1 MRRSPVLA
9 SLMGSGPSLVA
20 GFTLLLS
27 CGCSAALLAVQSRS
41 AFGWVQHTFEVGA
54 ALDTVQIEAMRAEIN
69 RRGYVMTGD
78 AAQRATYAR
87 SVAHARPAL
96 ARLERMVADNPA
108 QRANVAALRGRLNGR
123 FDEMALAVRW
133 RDQGRTAAA
142 VALTGSAAGKRETA
156 IVVAALARVRDAE
169 QRLLVAR
176 KARTAR
182 LERLGI
188 ATGLA
193 SATLLLVLAA
203 FVLRE
208 RRRQFADL
216 ERTHARLERD
226 MRLRARAEA
235 ELALLADNATDAVL
249 RLGRDG
255 LCLYAS
261 PSAQETFG
269 VAPAALIG
277 EPLHHFVHRD
287 DRGAVAASFARL
299 IAGEAL
305 RDVVT
310 CRQAPREVGAG
321 GEKGETPR
329 WLEASVRAIVDAP
342 GRPPR
347 GVIAAVRDITAR
359 KRLELALEA
368 ARASAEVATQ
378 AKSSFLANMSHEIRT
393 PMNGVLGFTDLLLA
407 AAPTEEQRRYLE
419 LMADSGRAM
428 MRLLNDILDLAKV
441 EAGEMRLNEEPL
453 DLRHVLRRCV
463 GLMTAVAEQ
472 KGLALRLEVAPALP
486 PRLLGDP
493 LRYRQIVLNLLGNA
507 IKFTAAGEVVVRADV
522 GGGRL
527 RVSVADSG
535 IGIAPERLGA
545 IFEEFAQADRT
556 TERHYGGTGLGLA
569 VSAKMAALMNGT
581 LSVAS
586 APGEGATFTL
596 DVPLRAVAPA
606 AEPAPLGEA
615 PAPAGVIG
623 GVRVLIAEDHDINQE
638 LVLAVARQIGL
649 DATLVSDGDEVL
661 PAIAAAN
668 AAGRPYA
675 LVLMDM
681 QMPRMDGL
689 EATRRLR
696 ATGHDAATLP
706 VVALTANAFVDDVA
720 ACRAAGMQAHVA
732 KPLRAA
738 ELAETVARFVPA
750 RAAPAPSSPAISPAL
765 RARFATRTEA
775 TLAALESLA
784 AGGGG
789 RDEALDGLHKLA
801 GTARLFGHERLGELA
816 ALLEDRLSRA
826 ALANDELRAAV
837 GELRAAA

>member
-1 MRRSPVLA
+1 
-9 SLMGSGPSLVA
+9 MGSGPSLVA
-20 GFTLLLS
+20 GFTLLVS
-27 CGCSAALLAVQSRS
+27 CGCSAALLAAQSRS
-41 AFGWVQHTFEVGA
+41 AFAWVQHTFEVGD
-54 ALDTVQIEAMRAEIN
+54 ALDTVQIQAMRAEIN

-78 AAQRATYAR
+78 VAQRATYAR
-87 SVAHARPAL
+87 SIAHARPAL
-96 ARLERMVADNPA
+96 TRLERMVADNPE

-133 RDQGRTAAA
+133 RDRGRTAAA
-142 VALTGSAAGKRETA
+142 VALTGSVAGKVETA
-156 IVVAALARVRDAE
+156 AVVAALERVRGAE
-169 QRLLVAR
+169 QHLLVLR
-176 KARTAR
+176 KARIAR
-182 LERLGI
+182 LEHLGF
-188 ATGLA
+188 ATGLV
-193 SATLLLVLAA
+193 SATLLLALAA

-216 ERTHARLERD
+216 ARTHARLERD
-226 MRLRARAEA
+226 VRLRERAEA
-235 ELALLADNATDAVL
+235 ELALLADNATDAVI

-269 VAPAALIG
+269 VPPAALIG
-277 EPLHHFVHRD
+277 ERLLHFVHRD
-287 DRGAVAASFARL
+287 DRAAVSTSFARL
-299 IAGEAL
+299 IDGDAL
-305 RDVVT
+305 RDIVT
-310 CRQAPREVGAG
+310 CRQAPRE
-321 GEKGETPR
+321 GEDEASPR

-347 GVIAAVRDITAR
+347 GVITAVRDITAR

-407 AAPTEEQRRYLE
+407 ASPTGEQRRYLE

-441 EAGEMRLNEEPL
+441 EAGEMRLSEEPL

-472 KGLALRLEVAPALP
+472 KGLTLRLELAPELP
-486 PRLLGDP
+486 PRVLGDP

-507 IKFTAAGEVVVRADV
+507 IKFTDAGEVVVRAAV
-522 GGGRL
+522 AGGRL

-535 IGIAPERLGA
+535 IGIAPERLDA
-545 IFEEFAQADRT
+545 IFAEFAQADRT

-569 VSAKMAALMNGT
+569 VSAKLAGLMDGA

-586 APGEGATFTL
+586 EPGRGATFTL
-596 DVPLRAVAPA
+596 DVPLRAAAP
-606 AEPAPLGEA
+606 AEPAPPRQVTTASVGA
-615 PAPAGVIG
+615 VGAT
-623 GVRVLIAEDHDINQE
+623 RVLIAEDHDINQE

-661 PAIAAAN
+661 PAIDAAI

-696 ATGHDAATLP
+696 AAGHDAATLP

-738 ELAETVARFVPA
+738 ELAEAVVRLGAT
-750 RAAPAPSSPAISPAL
+750 RAAPTMLPPAISPAL
-765 RARFATRTEA
+765 RERFETRTQA
-775 TLAALESLA
+775 TLAALEALA
-784 AGGGG
+784 EGAGV
-789 RDEALDGLHKLA
+789 RDEVLDGLHKLA
-801 GTARLFGHERLGELA
+801 GTARLFGRELLGELA
-816 ALLEDRLSRA
+816 AMLEERLA
-826 ALANDELRAAV
+826 GGALGSEDLSAAV
-837 GELRAAA
+837 TALREAA

>member
-1 MRRSPVLA
+1 MRRSPVPA

-27 CGCSAALLAVQSRS
+27 CGCSAALLAAQSRS

-54 ALDTVQIEAMRAEIN
+54 TLDTVQIEAMRAEIN

-78 AAQRATYAR
+78 SAQRATYAR

-142 VALTGSAAGKRETA
+142 VALTGSAVGKRETA
-156 IVVAALARVRDAE
+156 TVVAALARVRDAE

-193 SATLLLVLAA
+193 SATLLLALAA

-226 MRLRARAEA
+226 MRLRERAEA
-235 ELALLADNATDAVL
+235 ELALLADNASDAVI

-277 EPLHHFVHRD
+277 EPLDHFVHRD
-287 DRGAVAASFARL
+287 DREVVSASFARL

-310 CRQAPREVGAG
+310 CRQAPREVGE
-321 GEKGETPR
+321 GEGQEKPR

-368 ARASAEVATQ
+368 ARANAEVATQ

-472 KGLALRLEVAPALP
+472 KGLALRLEIAPALP

-535 IGIAPERLGA
+535 IGIAPERLDA

-556 TERHYGGTGLGLA
+556 TERRYGGTGLGLA
-569 VSAKMAALMNGT
+569 VSAKLAALMEGT
-581 LSVAS
+581 LGVVST
-586 APGEGATFTL
+586 PGQGATFTL
-596 DVPLRAVAPA
+596 EVPLRAAAPA
-606 AEPAPLGEA
+606 EDAGLASQLAA
-615 PAPAGVIG
+615 PAVAIG

-661 PAIAAAN
+661 PAITAAN

-696 ATGHDAATLP
+696 AAGHDAVTLP

-720 ACRAAGMQAHVA
+720 ACQAAGMQAHVA

-738 ELAETVARFVPA
+738 DLAATVARFVAA

-775 TLAALESLA
+775 TFIALESLA
-784 AGGGG
+784 HGGEG

-816 ALLEDRLSRA
+816 AMLEEQLSRT
-826 ALANDELRAAV
+826 ALADDELRAAV
-837 GELRAAA
+837 SKLRAAA

>member
-1 MRRSPVLA
+1 MRRSPALA
-9 SLMGSGPSLVA
+9 SLKGSGPSLVA
-20 GFTLLLS
+20 GFTLLVS

-41 AFGWVQHTFEVGA
+41 AFGWVQHTYEVGA
-54 ALDTVQIEAMRAEIN
+54 TLDTVQIQAMRAEIN

-78 AAQRATYAR
+78 SAQRALYAR
-87 SVAHARPAL
+87 SVARARPAL
-96 ARLERMVADNPA
+96 ARLERMVADNPT
-108 QRANVAALRGRLNGR
+108 QRANVAALRGQLSGR

-133 RDQGRTAAA
+133 RAAGRTADA
-142 VALTGSAAGKRETA
+142 VALTGSAAGKHDTA
-156 IVVAALARVRDAE
+156 AVVAALDRVRDAE

-176 KARTAR
+176 RARTAR

-193 SATLLLVLAA
+193 SATLLLALAA
-203 FVLRE
+203 FVSRE

-216 ERTHARLERD
+216 ERAHVRLERD
-226 MRLRARAEA
+226 MRLRERAEA
-235 ELALLADNATDAVL
+235 ELALLAANATDAVI

-255 LCLYAS
+255 VCLYAS

-269 VAPAALIG
+269 APPAALIG
-277 EPLHHFVHRD
+277 EPLHRFVHRD
-287 DRGAVAASFARL
+287 DRAAVAASFARL
-299 IAGEAL
+299 VAGEAV

-310 CRQAPREVGAG
+310 CRQTPREG
-321 GEKGETPR
+321 GDDQPPR
-329 WLEASVRAIVDAP
+329 WLEASVRAIVDVP

-407 AAPTEEQRRYLE
+407 TAPTEEQRRYLE

-441 EAGEMRLNEEPL
+441 EAGEMRLSEEPL

-472 KGLALRLEVAPALP
+472 KGLVLRLELAPELP

-507 IKFTAAGEVVVRADV
+507 IKFTAAGEVVVRAAV
-522 GGGRL
+522 TGGRL
-527 RVSVADSG
+527 RVSVADTG

-556 TERHYGGTGLGLA
+556 TERQYGGTGLGLA
-569 VSAKMAALMNGT
+569 VSARLAALMDGA
-581 LSVAS
+581 LDVAS
-586 APGEGATFTL
+586 VPGQGATFTL
-596 DVPLRAVAPA
+596 DVPLRAAEAAEERAAPA
-606 AEPAPLGEA
+606 TMP
-615 PAPAGVIG
+615 G
-623 GVRVLIAEDHDINQE
+623 GTGPVRAARVLIAEDHDINQE

-661 PAIAAAN
+661 PAVADAA

-681 QMPRMDGL
+681 QMPRVDGL

-696 ATGHDAATLP
+696 AAGHDAATLP
-706 VVALTANAFVDDVA
+706 VVALTANAFADDIL

-738 ELAETVARFVPA
+738 ELAETVRRFV
-750 RAAPAPSSPAISPAL
+750 AAPTTPTPPMHSAISPAL
-765 RARFATRTEA
+765 RARFAARTEE
-775 TLAALESLA
+775 TLAALEA
-784 AGGGG
+784 VVGGAGSTA
-789 RDEALDGLHKLA
+789 EALDGLHKMA
-801 GTARLFGHERLGELA
+801 GTARLFGLERLGELA
-816 ALLEDRLSRA
+816 AALEERLSGGAISEEELRSALSDLRRA
-826 ALANDELRAAV
+826 A
-837 GELRAAA
+837 

>member
-1 MRRSPVLA
+1 
-9 SLMGSGPSLVA
+9 MGSGPSLIA
-20 GFTLLLS
+20 GFTLLVS
-27 CGCSAALLAVQSRS
+27 CGGSAALLAAQSRS
-41 AFGWVQHTFEVGA
+41 AFAWVQHTFEVGA
-54 ALDTVQIEAMRAEIN
+54 ALDAVQIQAMRAEIN

-78 AAQRATYAR
+78 TVQRATYAR
-87 SVAHARPAL
+87 SVARARPAL
-96 ARLERMVADNPA
+96 TRLEQMVADNPA
-108 QRANVAALRGRLNGR
+108 QRANVAGLRGRLSGR

-133 RDQGRTAAA
+133 RDEGRTAAA
-142 VALTGSAAGKRETA
+142 VALTGSAAGKQGTA
-156 IVVAALARVRDAE
+156 AVVAALARVRDAE

-176 KARTAR
+176 KARIAR

-193 SATLLLVLAA
+193 SATLLLALAA
-203 FVLRE
+203 FVHRE

-216 ERTHARLERD
+216 ERAHARLAQD
-226 MRLRARAEA
+226 MQLRERAEA
-235 ELALLADNATDAVL
+235 ELALLAANATDAVI

-255 LCLYAS
+255 VCLYAS

-269 VAPAALIG
+269 APPAALIG
-277 EPLHHFVHRD
+277 EPLHRFVHRD
-287 DRGAVAASFARL
+287 DRAAVSASFARL

-310 CRQAPREVGAG
+310 CRQAPRELDEGA
-321 GEKGETPR
+321 ESEETTR
-329 WLEASVRAIVDAP
+329 WLEASVRAIVDVP

-359 KRLELALEA
+359 KRLELALEG

-407 AAPTEEQRRYLE
+407 ASPTEEQRRYLE

-441 EAGEMRLNEEPL
+441 EAGEMRLSEEPL

-472 KGLALRLEVAPALP
+472 KGLSLRLELAPELP
-486 PRLLGDP
+486 ARLLGDP

-507 IKFTAAGEVVVRADV
+507 IKFTPAGEVVVRAEV

-535 IGIAPERLGA
+535 IGIAPERLDA

-556 TERHYGGTGLGLA
+556 TERQYGGTGLGLA
-569 VSAKMAALMNGT
+569 VSAKLAGLMDGS
-581 LSVAS
+581 LGVAS
-586 APGEGATFTL
+586 APGQGATFTL
-596 DVPLRAVAPA
+596 DVPLRAAEATEENVPVPTPSTATAPGGA
-606 AEPAPLGEA
+606 A
-615 PAPAGVIG
+615 
-623 GVRVLIAEDHDINQE
+623 RVLIAEDHDINQE
-638 LVLAVARQIGL
+638 LVVAVARQIGL
-649 DATLVSDGDEVL
+649 EATLVSDGDEVL
-661 PAIAAAN
+661 PAVTAAV
-668 AAGRPYA
+668 AAGKPYA

-681 QMPRMDGL
+681 QMPRMDGI
-689 EATRRLR
+689 EATRGLR
-696 ATGHDAATLP
+696 AAGYDAATLP
-706 VVALTANAFVDDVA
+706 VVALTANAFADDIA

-738 ELAETVARFVPA
+738 ELAEAVGRFVVA
-750 RAAPAPSSPAISPAL
+750 SAPAATPSRAAISPSL
-765 RARFATRTEA
+765 RARFEARTDA
-775 TLAALESLA
+775 ALAALQALA
-784 AGGGG
+784 DGTSV
-789 RDEALDGLHKLA
+789 REEALDGLHKLA
-801 GTARLFGHERLGELA
+801 GTARLFDRERLGELA
-816 ALLEDRLSRA
+816 AALEDRLTRE
-826 ALANDELRAAV
+826 ALPDEELRAAV
-837 GELRAAA
+837 RELRDAA

>member
-27 CGCSAALLAVQSRS
+27 CGCSAALLAMQSRS

-78 AAQRATYAR
+78 PAQRATYAR
-87 SVAHARPAL
+87 SVARARPAL

-108 QRANVAALRGRLNGR
+108 QRAHVAALRGRLIGR

-156 IVVAALARVRDAE
+156 TVVAALVRVRDAE
-169 QRLLVAR
+169 QRLLVVR

-193 SATLLLVLAA
+193 SATLLLTLAA

-226 MRLRARAEA
+226 MRLRERAEA
-235 ELALLADNATDAVL
+235 ELALLADNATDAVI

-269 VAPAALIG
+269 VAPAVLIG
-277 EPLHHFVHRD
+277 EPLHQFVHRD

-310 CRQAPREVGAG
+310 CRQAPRE
-321 GEKGETPR
+321 GESEETPR
-329 WLEASVRAIVDAP
+329 WFEASVRAIVDAP

-407 AAPTEEQRRYLE
+407 AAPTQEQRRYLE

-472 KGLALRLEVAPALP
+472 KGLALRLELAPALP

-507 IKFTAAGEVVVRADV
+507 IKFTAAGEVVVRAEV
-522 GGGRL
+522 SGGRL

-556 TERHYGGTGLGLA
+556 TERRYGGTGLGLA

-581 LSVAS
+581 LGVAS
-586 APGEGATFTL
+586 VPGQGATFTL
-596 DVPLRAVAPA
+596 DVPLRDVAPA
-606 AEPAPLGEA
+606 TPPAPPSEA
-615 PAPAGVIG
+615 PAPAGAIG

-661 PAIAAAN
+661 PAITAAS

-696 ATGHDAATLP
+696 AAGHDAATLP
-706 VVALTANAFVDDVA
+706 VVALTANAFADDVA

-738 ELAETVARFVPA
+738 ELAETVARYVTA
-750 RAAPAPSSPAISPAL
+750 RAVPAPSPPAISAAL
-765 RARFATRTEA
+765 RARFAARTEA
-775 TLAALESLA
+775 TFTALETLM
-784 AGGGG
+784 GGGEG

-801 GTARLFGHERLGELA
+801 GTARLFGHERLGDLA
-816 ALLEDRLSRA
+816 ALLEERLSSA
-826 ALANDELRAAV
+826 ALGNDELRQAV
-837 GELRAAA
+837 SELRAAA